1 MPSREELLHSIRPD
15 MRLTKAFFLKIY
27 GYEITWPG
35 FAEKALQHLEVM
47 GCSKARA
54 YYSCIVQENE
64 NAWEK
69 ERKEAAAWYTAEL
82 EKRRER
88 KAGEERRKER
98 VIDSLEAMSDQNL
111 LRLWQ
116 RQKQQ
121 NPEAF

>member
-1 MPSREELLHSIRPD
+1 MPNREELLHSIRPD

-35 FAEKALQHLEVM
+35 FEEKALQRLEIM
-47 GCSKARA
+47 GCSKARV
-54 YYSCIVQENE
+54 YYACIVQENE
-64 NAWEK
+64 SAWEK

-98 VIDSLEAMSDQNL
+98 VMDSLEAMSDQNL

>member
-1 MPSREELLHSIRPD
+1 MQSREELLHSIRPD

-64 NAWEK
+64 YEWRK
-69 ERKEAAAWYTAEL
+69 ELKEAAAWYAEEL

-98 VIDSLEAMSDQNL
+98 VMDSLEVMSDQNL

>member
-35 FAEKALQHLEVM
+35 FAEKALQRLETM
-47 GCSKARA
+47 GCSKARE
-54 YYSCIVQENE
+54 YYSRIVQENE
-64 NAWEK
+64 SAWKK
-69 ERKEAAAWYTAEL
+69 ERKEAAAWYAAEL

-88 KAGEERRKER
+88 KAGEEKRKER
-98 VIDSLEAMSDQNL
+98 IMDSLETMSDQNL

-121 NPEAF
+121 SPEAF